1 MWGSGM
7 NLITTV
13 IGFGMS
19 AAFIVFICTRIICR
33 RIRGVESRPMF
44 EIESGIDLEQP
55 APGHRIN
62 GLEPVLVAAIPTM
75 KFNQEA
81 FKSVEDAECSICL
94 GEYQD
99 KEVLRIMPQ
108 CGHSFHLACIDIWL
122 RKKTTCPVCRLPLQD
137 PLGRKHAREATFSMA
152 QAVDSPETSIN
163 HSRQWLL
170 THLGHPEV
178 NGNNQGHLHSVP
190 GN

>member
-1 MWGSGM
+1 
-7 NLITTV
+7 
-13 IGFGMS
+13 
-19 AAFIVFICTRIICR
+19 
-33 RIRGVESRPMF
+33 
-44 EIESGIDLEQP
+44 
-55 APGHRIN
+55 
-62 GLEPVLVAAIPTM
+62 
-75 KFNQEA
+75 
-81 FKSVEDAECSICL
+81 
-94 GEYQD
+94 
-99 KEVLRIMPQ
+99 MPQ

-190 GN
+190 GNQLHTLENQIQSKQIGTALTTCGNVNSYFFEHLLAVSKFLVQTVLYVELQFFVVVQLIAIVLNLL